1 MESRFA
7 HLRQR
12 DTSVSMLRTKMSR
25 RRSQSQKENRER
37 TVNTRRQLRELDQIP
52 ETKPAPSKG
61 EDRMKQL
68 ECWKERKALEKEK
81 AKREKE
87 GKGVFKTGLYHP
99 KDTLE
104 AAPLPDVP
112 GASARAKGKKVDLS
126 QSTRVTRSTRQQP
139 LKMEDP
145 NITRGAQQIEKV
157 SRTRIAPV
165 KPAAAKTNSSGAAP
179 ALSTRSA
186 KRPPARAA
194 PPEKTKPAIPAAG
207 GRVTRS
213 RATGGPVAPSAGRG
227 KSKETVQPAV
237 VKDAAQVEA
246 VLSEVEEVPPPPAA
260 DQTAGP
266 QEEDMAVDP
275 APPADPAQPSLSS
288 FAPAGFV
295 FQAPVGLAA
304 FKFEPMTPRSAD
316 AFLTP
321 SPSFVLPPAP
331 VFTDVPQAEPSP
343 PAPCSSQ
350 ESEHDVPYF
359 RSEIARET
367 ERLTALS
374 LLWESKVEDESIPE
388 DMRDGMRT
396 AVGQARLLMKER
408 FGQFAGLVDD
418 CELGRGDRVT
428 TCSDLQGFWDMV
440 HYQVEDV
447 GRKFDALKEA
457 EGRGWAEEHRPPP
470 RQRKAVKKPSAAPAK
485 PAAGRAAA
493 AKSRLAA
500 VKAAMKARQQAAE
513 AEPAGKTEDEPEPS
527 PEEARPGPE
536 VPAQDGGFFKLES
549 PAKPPGPL
557 RRSSRL
563 SAAVLP
569 QQSPCSTPSPRR
581 VTRRS
586 LALARTPARTPARV
600 DAQTPAQLPL
610 VLQQTP
616 GPESQVDAPQGEAG
630 PGSLCFSPVSEALS
644 DDAQPEGGSA
654 GPETVAAPG
663 LSTPKPAL
671 PTITVVE
678 AADGRLRQSPLPA
691 AENAWSRPPQW
702 NSHPAS
708 TRLPGCERPAFPG
721 PHSRRET
728 LLCCQ
733 DLCIELPGLDFERYL
748 QPSLRGSLSP
758 RAMDSPEMWSPT
770 ATDISMESPRG
781 QREEPTP
788 QETPE
793 PSSLSSLQPPQVQT
807 AEAAMLLF
815 TPDMSDRI
823 RQSVCPSDLMVFTP
837 PI

>member
-87 GKGVFKTGLYHP
+87 GKGVFKTGSRFIEELSVP
-99 KDTLE
+99 FISLSVFFE
-104 AAPLPDVP
+104 SLP
-112 GASARAKGKKVDLS
+112 
-126 QSTRVTRSTRQQP
+126 
-139 LKMEDP
+139 
-145 NITRGAQQIEKV
+145 
-157 SRTRIAPV
+157 
-165 KPAAAKTNSSGAAP
+165 
-179 ALSTRSA
+179 
-186 KRPPARAA
+186 
-194 PPEKTKPAIPAAG
+194 
-207 GRVTRS
+207 
-213 RATGGPVAPSAGRG
+213 
-227 KSKETVQPAV
+227 ETVQPAV
-237 VKDAAQVEA
+237 VKVSSKPSTFFNNSFKVDFDSKYSLTLINLGHMTSDPCPGSPSTTDCCVFVVQDAAQVEA

-321 SPSFVLPPAP
+321 RSSLIPSCCPAPASSCLQLPSSPTSLRLNRLLRLPAALRSRSTTCRTSGILSFVYFVLLSRQ
-331 VFTDVPQAEPSP
+331 TI
-343 PAPCSSQ
+343 
-350 ESEHDVPYF
+350 ESVLLF

-549 PAKPPGPL
+549 PAKPPGEGIPA
-557 RRSSRL
+557 RRDLDAGFDSRL
-563 SAAVLP
+563 HCPVSSHHRFV
-569 QQSPCSTPSPRR
+569 
-581 VTRRS
+581 
-586 LALARTPARTPARV
+586 
-600 DAQTPAQLPL
+600 
-610 VLQQTP
+610 
-616 GPESQVDAPQGEAG
+616 
-630 PGSLCFSPVSEALS
+630 LCFSNMDKL
-644 DDAQPEGGSA
+644 
-654 GPETVAAPG
+654 
-663 LSTPKPAL
+663 
-671 PTITVVE
+671 
-678 AADGRLRQSPLPA
+678 
-691 AENAWSRPPQW
+691 N
-702 NSHPAS
+702 
-708 TRLPGCERPAFPG
+708 
-721 PHSRRET
+721 T
-728 LLCCQ
+728 LC
-733 DLCIELPGLDFERYL
+733 LDFL
-748 QPSLRGSLSP
+748 V
-758 RAMDSPEMWSPT
+758 
-770 ATDISMESPRG
+770 
-781 QREEPTP
+781 
-788 QETPE
+788 
-793 PSSLSSLQPPQVQT
+793 SSFPCLYFLQVQT